1 MEIALTRIDPA
12 RNMARF
18 YTVGLAPSLFGD
30 VAVVRHWGRLGTR
43 GRIRIDLAP
52 DRDAAI
58 AHAARLIGRK
68 IRRGYR

>member
-1 MEIALTRIDPA
+1 MEIALRRRDPA

-18 YTVGLAPSLFGD
+18 YTVGLAPTLFGD

-52 DRDAAI
+52 DRDAAL
-58 AHAARLIGRK
+58 AAAARLIGEKVRK
-68 IRRGYR
+68 GYR